1 MASRRTSQIV
11 QKSEHF
17 YFKYYFYF
25 KYNVNVLTLSRLSV
39 ASRGI
44 IHQIHDD
51 AQLHVECKLL
61 CPLAGLGHERYG
73 L

>member
-11 QKSEHF
+11 QNIMRQILFLIQIQRS
-17 YFKYYFYF
+17 
-25 KYNVNVLTLSRLSV
+25 VLTLSRLSV

-51 AQLHVECKLL
+51 AQLHVECNLL

>member
-11 QKSEHF
+11 QNIMRQILFLIQIQRS
-17 YFKYYFYF
+17 
-25 KYNVNVLTLSRLSV
+25 VLTLSRLSV